1 MKIISYICNRKKT
14 KEYSNMEP
22 KVWNTKTDNPK
33 LGYKELA
40 DGRHSLYLLYNTMVT
55 IAITARRQ
63 GKRSS

>member
-1 MKIISYICNRKKT
+1 
-14 KEYSNMEP
+14 MEP